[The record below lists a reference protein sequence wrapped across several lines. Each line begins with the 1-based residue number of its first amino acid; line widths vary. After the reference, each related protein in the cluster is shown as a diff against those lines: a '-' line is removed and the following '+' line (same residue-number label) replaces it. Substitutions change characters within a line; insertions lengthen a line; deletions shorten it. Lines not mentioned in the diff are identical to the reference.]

1 MEKNKKIISIESKIL
16 VDEAINECHKQDI
29 DFLASGNGSGEQDY
43 IKFMKGGYERAVA
56 SVIQHF
62 PGDGVKS
69 RQQIRILETAS
80 YLGVVAI
87 ALAKA
92 GYSVTATD
100 IPEYINH
107 AGILERYSKNSI
119 TAVALNLR
127 TYPLPWEEEAFDV
140 ILAAEVLEHFN
151 FNPVPLMVEFNR
163 ILKRQGA
170 LYIATPNA
178 LWLPKRLRFLM
189 GNSIHDPIDA
199 FFAQLEAL
207 NGSIVGMH
215 WREYT
220 KAELRDLLEKS
231 GFLFEEHN
239 FCSLAPVSSRRHTP
253 RALILQK
260 MYQLFPEFLP
270 GQVVWAKKLKVP
282 KVTIK
287 FTESTA
293 LNHI

>member
-1 MEKNKKIISIESKIL
+1 MKKINKINSESKML
-16 VDEAINECHKQDI
+16 VDEAIKECLKQDI
-29 DFLASGNGSGEQDY
+29 DFLASGNGPGEKDY
-43 IKFMKGGYERAVA
+43 IKFMKGSYERAVA
-56 SVIQHF
+56 SVIKHF
-62 PGDGVKS
+62 PGDGVRS

-107 AGILERYSKNSI
+107 AGILERYSKSSI

-127 TYPLPWEEEAFDV
+127 TYPLPWEGEAFDV

-151 FNPVPLMVEFNR
+151 FNPVPLMLEFNR

-170 LYIATPNA
+170 IYIATPNA

-189 GNSIHDPIDA
+189 GNSIHDPVNA
-199 FFAQLEAL
+199 FFVQLEAS

-220 KAELRDLLEKS
+220 KAELRELLEKS
-231 GFLFEEHN
+231 GFFLVEHN
-239 FCSLAPVSSRRHTP
+239 FCRLAPVSSRLNTVRGI
-253 RALILQK
+253 ILQK
-260 MYQLFPEFLP
+260 IYQWFPEFLP
-270 GQVVWAKKLKVP
+270 GQVVWAKKLEVP

-293 LNHI
+293 VNHI